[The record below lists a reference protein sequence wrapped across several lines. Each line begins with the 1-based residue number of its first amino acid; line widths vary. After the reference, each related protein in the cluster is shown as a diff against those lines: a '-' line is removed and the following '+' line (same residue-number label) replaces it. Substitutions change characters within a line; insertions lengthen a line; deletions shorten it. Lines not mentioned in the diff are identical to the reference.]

1 MHTAAA
7 GSYDAHLE
15 MWAIKKT
22 FGSFTA
28 LKEISFTVRRGEMV
42 CLLGPSGCGKTTAL
56 RVIAGLEDHDS
67 GRVLIGGRDVSNMPV
82 SKRNVGIVFQS
93 YALFPNLTVEGNVT
107 YGLHG
112 KGLSRRDMR
121 ERAATLL
128 SLVGLPQAGPKYPA
142 QLSGGQQQRVAL
154 ARAMALSPDVL
165 LLDEPLSA
173 LDAKVRVHLRG
184 EIKKLQRELGVT
196 SILVTH
202 DQEEAMT
209 MADRILLMEGGR
221 IVQDDVPDR
230 LYDHPATAFAAGFLG
245 AMNFLPVTWD
255 AAAQTALLDHTPLR
269 APAEAAGEGLGAR
282 ALLGIRPEDVMVL
295 EEGRGTAADREPNLL
310 QARITALE
318 FRGALYRLSL
328 VAEEGGSLPRAL
340 AADVTARQ
348 VRRMGLAEGSLVR
361 ICLPLARLHL
371 FPMTED
377 APRPAAAQ
385 GARDAA

>member
-1 MHTAAA
+1 MHSAAA
-7 GSYDAHLE
+7 PAYDAHLE
-15 MWAIKKT
+15 MWGIKKT

-28 LKEISFTVRRGEMV
+28 LDEISFKVRRGEMV

-67 GRVLIGGRDVSNMPV
+67 GRVLIGGRDVSAMPV
-82 SKRNVGIVFQS
+82 AKRNVGIVFQS

-112 KGLSRRDMR
+112 RGLSRQAMR

-128 SLVGLPQAGPKYPA
+128 EMVGLPEAGPKYPA

-173 LDAKVRVHLRG
+173 LDAKVRVHLRA
-184 EIKKLQRELGVT
+184 EIKKLQRDLGVT

-221 IVQDDVPDR
+221 IVQDAVPDA

-245 AMNFLPVTWD
+245 SMNFLPVSWD
-255 AAAQTALLDHTPLR
+255 AAAATARLGRVALR
-269 APAEAAGEGLGAR
+269 APLEAVRGRVGVR

-295 EEGRGTAADREPNLL
+295 EDDRGNAAATEPNILA
-310 QARITALE
+310 ARVDFLE
-318 FRGALYRLSL
+318 FRGALYRLRLL
-328 VAEEGGSLPRAL
+328 VDEGGSLSREL
-340 AADVTARQ
+340 YADVTARQ
-348 VRRMGLAEGSLVR
+348 VRRMGLGEGAAVR
-361 ICLPLARLHL
+361 LCLPLARLHL
-371 FPMTED
+371 FPAAEEETG
-377 APRPAAAQ
+377 PAGQ
-385 GARDAA
+385 ARDAA